1 MKLAYYVSDIAQ
13 DNSDHEVH
21 NSGDHEVHNSG
32 CPHFD
37 RIQSKTYL
45 GLFDNCAEA
54 VIEAKKNTTSQMVVI
69 GVVTN
74 ATCHTS

>member
-54 VIEAKKNTTSQMVVI
+54 VIEAKKKYDQSN
-69 GVVTN
+69 GCYWCCN
-74 ATCHTS
+74 DCHMPH